1 MLRRKVSRPNAI
13 AYAELVKAL
22 LEGGY
27 TMRELADQ
35 CGLHYVTVTAV
46 IRAMHA
52 RSVVHISGWEPDR
65 RGNLS
70 VRVYS
75 LGKGSDAAKKLKAK
89 TDVQRAFRERKRRAR
104 LQQTMHAMFG
114 PQ

>member
-1 MLRRKVSRPNAI
+1 
-13 AYAELVKAL
+13 
-22 LEGGY
+22 
-27 TMRELADQ
+27 MRELADQ

-52 RSVVHISGWEPDR
+52 RGVVHISGWEVDR

-75 LGKGSDAAKKLKAK
+75 IGKGADAAKKLKAK
-89 TDVQRAFRERKRRAR
+89 ADVQREFRERKRKER
-104 LQQTMHAMFG
+104 LQRAMHAAFG